1 MRSRRVRCRWRSG
14 LRSQIIT
21 HRKKAYRRRGSRAR
35 EEKSKCCCK
44 RVGPR
49 RLAGVRSSGTQVGFF
64 CAESDVTF
72 LSWDRRK
79 ETMGNRPAGYWIL
92 VLIAIAAAVAAFMMR
107 SSPDPHTR
115 AMAQYLGWGAIALL
129 LIGRFFFRGK

>member
-1 MRSRRVRCRWRSG
+1 MRSRRIRCRWRSG
-14 LRSQIIT
+14 LRSRTII
-21 HRKKAYRRRGSRAR
+21 HRKNAYRRQAIRTR
-35 EEKSKCCCK
+35 EEENSPSAASQDL
-44 RVGPR
+44 GDWP
-49 RLAGVRSSGTQVGFF
+49 GSGEPGTNL

-72 LSWDRRK
+72 LPLDRRK

-115 AMAQYLGWGAIALL
+115 AMAQYLGWGAIA
-129 LIGRFFFRGK
+129 